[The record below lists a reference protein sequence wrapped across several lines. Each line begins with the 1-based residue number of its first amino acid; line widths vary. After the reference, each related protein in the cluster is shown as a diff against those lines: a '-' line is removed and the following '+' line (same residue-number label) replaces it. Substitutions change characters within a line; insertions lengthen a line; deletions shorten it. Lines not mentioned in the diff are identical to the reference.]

1 MQGCSATACG
11 TIENVGI
18 DTVTLGAKD
27 QGFEDQGFE
36 DQPQWRQTLAI
47 DSFVGIE

>member
-27 QGFEDQGFE
+27 QGFEDQ
-36 DQPQWRQTLAI
+36 PQWRQTLAI